1 MEDPWFAATAEGH
14 LQSLQ
19 AKLRVK
25 AARQLPAENM
35 PGVEIHDRHQ
45 VQESFLQ
52 WDGGDV
58 SGPHVSGPHLIHR
71 RDRFE
76 IHQAGIPLGRITG
89 NRGAGFLVNRMS
101 NPCGA

>member
-19 AKLRVK
+19 ANLRVK
-25 AARQLPAENM
+25 AARQLPAEQM
-35 PGVEIHDRHQ
+35 PGMEIHDRHQ

-58 SGPHVSGPHLIHR
+58 SGPHVGGPHLINR
-71 RDRFE
+71 RDLPG
-76 IHQAGIPLGRITG
+76 IHQAGIPLRWIAG

-101 NPCGA
+101 NPGGA